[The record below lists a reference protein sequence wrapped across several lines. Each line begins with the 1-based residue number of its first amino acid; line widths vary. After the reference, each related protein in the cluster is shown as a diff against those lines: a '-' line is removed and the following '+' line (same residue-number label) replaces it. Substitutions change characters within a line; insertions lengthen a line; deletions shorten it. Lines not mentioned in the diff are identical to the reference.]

1 MPPRQGAKAIAQQHA
16 AATAQAQAAAAAAR
30 GRGSRQLTASVAVAP
45 PPPLPPPLRA
55 AGGLDAAAALWPLA
69 GALIAVRSTPC
80 SAPLRA
86 SHPDAHLSRALLD
99 TRARRLTHAYLERR
113 GRCCVVGRR
122 VRARFQRGC
131 GAAQRAAWL
140 RVWRRWRRRRRRWAA
155 RWATWRV
162 TWRARGPSCGSPR
175 ATPQPPDAPR
185 RSSCSAPRRRSSSCK
200 ARGTT
205 QVAALLTRF

>member
-86 SHPDAHLSRALLD
+86 SHP
-99 TRARRLTHAYLERR
+99 
-113 GRCCVVGRR
+113 
-122 VRARFQRGC
+122 
-131 GAAQRAAWL
+131 
-140 RVWRRWRRRRRRWAA
+140 
-155 RWATWRV
+155 
-162 TWRARGPSCGSPR
+162 
-175 ATPQPPDAPR
+175 
-185 RSSCSAPRRRSSSCK
+185 
-200 ARGTT
+200 
-205 QVAALLTRF
+205 